1 MSSWSLA
8 RFTERETSWSLKELR
23 QGDNKMRQKNPTDLK
38 HCVILPLYDLIE
50 LGKEDNQH
58 HAAEDGENT
67 SENLNTC
74 KIR

>member
-1 MSSWSLA
+1 
-8 RFTERETSWSLKELR
+8 
-23 QGDNKMRQKNPTDLK
+23 MRQKKPTDLK

-58 HAAEDGENT
+58 HATEDGENT